1 MEPNGDMCAAPRISD
16 HSQPCSPGELG
27 FNHENQ
33 LPVNGT
39 MATAGV
45 QSRLGTCS
53 PAAHP
58 ERVHVLLDAAEAAGR
73 RQFGSAR
80 RRIGVA
86 AFAHCHA
93 PHGMT
98 ILVTVPALDGRYL

>member
-1 MEPNGDMCAAPRISD
+1 MKI
-16 HSQPCSPGELG
+16 L
-27 FNHENQ
+27 
-33 LPVNGT
+33 VTINGT